1 MTKTFKLVL
10 MSGVAASFMA
20 AGTAN
25 ATDGMFSNG
34 FGNASKGMAGAGSAL
49 SLDTQAAVNNPAAM
63 RGLGNRVDAGISVFS
78 PRRAA
83 TVEQANPGTATPGGY
98 FQNAGKFQSK
108 SEFFYIPSAGV
119 NYDMGDYSLGLT
131 MTGNGGMNTDYKST
145 IFAGGTSGKTGIDLA
160 QMLVGLT
167 YSRNVGD
174 KLSIGI
180 TPTLAAQRFK
190 ATGLQGFA
198 GVSSNSAALTDRGY
212 DYSYGYGLRV
222 GIIGKLTDKANLG
235 VTYQSRT
242 YMQEFDKYAGLFA
255 EKGDLDIPAAMTI
268 GTSYQATNALTLAA
282 DYKRIFYSDV
292 RAISNS
298 NNVTATSSPAQLGTK
313 TGLGFGWQ
321 DMDVFKLGA
330 QYDVNDAFTVRGGMS
345 YNSMAMDESDNMF
358 NILAPAVPQ
367 YHASAGFT
375 YKLGG
380 GHEVGASFV
389 RTFDHK
395 TSNDT
400 NVNHA
405 TNSVDLEMNQYEM
418 DLGYTYK
425 F

>member
-10 MSGVAASFMA
+10 MSGVAAGLMV

-83 TVEQANPGTATPGGY
+83 TVESATGFFNGTT
-98 FQNAGKFQSK
+98 AGKYQSD
-108 SEFFYIPSAGV
+108 SEYFYIPSAGV

-131 MTGNGGMNTDYKST
+131 LTGNGGMNTDYKGNV
-145 IFAGGTSGKTGIDLA
+145 FAGGTSGRTGIDLA

-174 KLSIGI
+174 KLSVGI

-190 ATGLQGFA
+190 ATGLQGFST
-198 GVSSNSAALTDRGY
+198 VSSDSANLTDRGY
-212 DYSYGYGLRV
+212 DYSYGYGVRV

-242 YMQEFDKYAGLFA
+242 YMQEFDMYRGLFA
-255 EKGDLDIPAAMTI
+255 EKGDLDIPAAMTV
-268 GTSYQATNALTLAA
+268 GTSYQATDALTLAA

-292 RAISNS
+292 RSISNTNNAGANS
-298 NNVTATSSPAQLGTK
+298 NTTALGTK
-313 TGLGFGWQ
+313 SGLGFGWQ

-330 QYDVNDAFTVRGGMS
+330 QYAVDDALTVRGGMS
-345 YNSMAMDESDNMF
+345 YNSMAMNDKESMF

-367 YHASAGFT
+367 YHASMGLT

-395 TSNDT
+395 TSNDN
-400 NVNHA
+400 NVNHN